1 MSAATVTIYYASSGE
16 KSHRATPHK
25 KQDLQKK
32 GQSWKSPD
40 FQAALGLFV
49 GFLLIGHYL
58 PWAGSQLGLMEQDV
72 LQLAQDP
79 SGSMAQAWLQAF
91 SVMIRILVP
100 VTIPL
105 VLAGL
110 FASSLEK
117 GFRISFSGM
126 KADFTKINPV
136 EGLKRLFSQDS
147 VWQLGKG
154 LLKIAIM
161 GSLAAWLIR
170 RQVAN
175 YAGLMEESLGGAL
188 TSAVRMMGQVMLI
201 MAFAFFVIGILD
213 MGYQSYAFQQ
223 KTRMTT
229 QEVRDEF
236 KDTEGDPHVK
246 GRRREMSRRIWR
258 SGVRQVKNA
267 QVVVTNP
274 THYAVA
280 LKWDEKRMAAP
291 VVIAKGADGT
301 AKNIREVA
309 MRHEV
314 PIVENAP
321 LARSLYELPIG
332 QAILEEHYQAVA
344 DILAFLIR
352 KRKGPRVPGR
362 TEK

>member
-1 MSAATVTIYYASSGE
+1 MTAIAGRIYYASAGE
-16 KSHRATPHK
+16 KSHQATPHK
-25 KQDLQKK
+25 KQEIQKQ

-49 GFLLIGHYL
+49 GFLMIGHYL
-58 PWAGSQLGLMEQDV
+58 PWAGSQLGFLESMV
-72 LQLAQDP
+72 LQLSANP
-79 SGSMAQAWLQAF
+79 ANALGQAWIEAF
-91 SVMIRILVP
+91 AIMIRILLP
-100 VTIPL
+100 ITLPL
-105 VLAGL
+105 VIAGL

-117 GFRISFSGM
+117 GFRLSFSGL

-147 VWQLGKG
+147 MWQLGKG
-154 LLKIAIM
+154 VLKIAIM
-161 GSLAAWLIR
+161 GSLAAWLIH
-170 RQVAN
+170 RQVAD
-175 YAGLMEESLGGAL
+175 YAGLMAESLGGAL
-188 TSAVRMMGQVMLI
+188 HSALSMMGQVLLLMSL
-201 MAFAFFVIGILD
+201 AFFIIGIAD

-223 KTRMTT
+223 KIRMTT

-236 KDTEGDPHVK
+236 KNTEGDPRIK
-246 GRRREMSRRIWR
+246 GKRRELARRIWR

-280 LKWDEKRMAAP
+280 LQWDEKKMAAP
-291 VVIAKGADGT
+291 IVVAKGVDGT
-301 AKNIREVA
+301 AKNIRDMA
-309 MRHEV
+309 MRYEV
-314 PIVENAP
+314 PIVENPP

-352 KRKGPRVPGR
+352 KRQGR
-362 TEK
+362 PMGRREP